1 MNKEILSVGF
11 RELSKEIKKLNDEDI
26 AKIVG
31 GQAELKLQIVDK
43 TKILSQTTISN
54 VEINVEITDIALK
67 LNSMTSNEEGME
79 LLKKRCKVKADLQM
93 LAQHLDI
100 PFMTKDTISQ
110 LTEKIIESTIGY
122 RTRAAAI
129 QNQ

>member
-1 MNKEILSVGF
+1 MNNEIFSVVF
-11 RELSKEIKKLNDEDI
+11 RELSKEIKKLNDVDI
-26 AKIVG
+26 AKIVS
-31 GQAELKLQIVDK
+31 GQTELKLQVVDK

-54 VEINVEITDIALK
+54 VEITDIAVK
-67 LNSMTSNEEGME
+67 LNSMTSNEEGLK
-79 LLKKRCKVKADLQM
+79 LLKECCKRKTDLQM

-100 PFMTKDTISQ
+100 PFRKGDTIPQ
-110 LTEKIIESTIGY
+110 LTEKIIESTIAY